1 MKLHYSG
8 FLTHKTVRDRKTET
22 ERDKRSKKHTQTHS
36 LTNGVNTDKRSK
48 KHTDTQPDERSQNR
62 HTYRNRHTD
71 THMNKN

>member
-48 KHTDTQPDERSQNR
+48 KHTQTHSLTNGVK
-62 HTYRNRHTD
+62 TD
-71 THMNKN
+71 THTGTDTQTHT